1 LVKYL
6 FFINN
11 LKNVLN
17 FPLNVKK
24 HISDLSINL
33 KKIIIFQILKN
44 ETFGKYKNDQVKSLN
59 NMNCEDCSMCNII
72 TQIDLHNDIGKLLDK
87 VEQFDKIDS
96 IMNLNQYKQI
106 NKFECLV
113 CFFKTFNFGDWKCH
127 IMSLPHMADCHKTKN
142 LYSYVCCKK
151 ICKLLLYGPKE
162 LLIKHNME
170 KHLFNY
176 EGFSMSTLMAE
187 VMKRYLA
194 DNLKPLYFC
203 SHCKKFAE
211 TPIHTD
217 VKLLNNAIKIPIE
230 YYCRFCRVTFLSSH
244 EMIDYHLLS
253 LEHTTLKCFD
263 ELCSEAKI
271 NSKKIKLSEESN
283 QNNEN
288 NLSEDVQNV
297 LTNNS
302 VKLPNIILTRFQNI
316 SQYHGLCKL
325 CGASLIWNSTIIVSH
340 LLECKYTYE
349 LTKSN
354 KTTVKTFDCDVCNHS
369 TNNMNQHRLHIIS
382 HSHLSNCYDTN
393 NYYSYFCNE
402 CNRYM
407 YSDRFK
413 ILKHIK
419 LCHKNMKTIGFPIFS
434 IFMANIFKEFNKNSN
449 RVEYTHYYSTDK
461 PIKCS
466 ETESFKCLKCKIK
479 FETFSDYNWHLVTSE
494 HIILS
499 FVIPKAVKINN
510 KKRKKKKEKIKN
522 DGKTNHTK
530 HAVIQTIEP
539 SIIQNVP
546 IFQKNDEIKSK
557 SDHTQNARLDKSK
570 CYIQL
575 NLLKVKICSH

>member
-1 LVKYL
+1 
-6 FFINN
+6 
-11 LKNVLN
+11 
-17 FPLNVKK
+17 
-24 HISDLSINL
+24 
-33 KKIIIFQILKN
+33 
-44 ETFGKYKNDQVKSLN
+44 
-59 NMNCEDCSMCNII
+59 MCNTI
-72 TQIDLHNDIGKLLDK
+72 TQIHLHNDISKLLDK
-87 VEQFDKIDS
+87 VEQWDKIDS
-96 IMNLNQYKQI
+96 KMNLNQYKQI

-113 CFFKTFNFGDWKCH
+113 CFFKTFKFSDWKFH
-127 IMSLPHMADCHKTKN
+127 IMSLPHMADCHKIKN
-142 LYSYVCCKK
+142 LYSYVCCEK

-162 LLIKHNME
+162 LLIKHNMD
-170 KHLFNY
+170 KHLYNGDVF
-176 EGFSMSTLMAE
+176 GMSTLMAE

-203 SHCKKFAE
+203 SHCKHFAE

-263 ELCSEAKI
+263 ELCSKAKI
-271 NSKKIKLSEESN
+271 NSKKIKLSEELN

-288 NLSEDVQNV
+288 NLSDVQNV

-316 SQYHGLCKL
+316 SQYCGLCKL
-325 CGASLIWNSTIIVSH
+325 CGASLVWNSKIIVSH
-340 LLECKYTYE
+340 LLECKYTDD

-354 KTTVKTFDCDVCNHS
+354 KTTVETFDCGVCNQS
-369 TNNMNQHRLHIIS
+369 TNSINQHRLHIIS
-382 HSHLSNCYDTN
+382 HSHLSKCYDTN

-407 YSDRFK
+407 YSYRFE
-413 ILKHIK
+413 ILNHIS
-419 LCHKNMKTIGFPIFS
+419 LCHKKMKTTIAFPVFS
-434 IFMANIFKEFNKNSN
+434 IFMANMFKEFNKNTN
-449 RVEYTHYYSTDK
+449 RVEYIHYYSTDK

-466 ETESFKCLKCKIK
+466 KTESFKCHKCKIK

-499 FVIPKAVKINN
+499 FVIPKAVNN
-510 KKRKKKKEKIKN
+510 KKRNKNKKGKIKN
-522 DGKTNHTK
+522 VSTTNHTK
-530 HAVIQTIEP
+530 HVVIQTIEP

-546 IFQKNDEIKSK
+546 ISQKYDEIKSK
-557 SDHTQNARLDKSK
+557 SDQTQNEQLNKSK
-570 CYIQL
+570 CYVQL
-575 NLLKVKICSH
+575 NLLRVKIHSL